1 MFLYYETEPT
11 TGPRRFCR
19 LAWGQQVR
27 RGLQQWRLSIQT
39 GQVGT
44 NIYSKDNW
52 FKSADALHSKIK
64 ILEKEIIEKGFA
76 RRNHPSLEQLKF
88 PFHENE
94 QATQIE
100 LFSSLIA

>member
-1 MFLYYETEPT
+1 MFLYYETKPT
-11 TGPRRFCR
+11 IGPRRFCK

-44 NIYSKDNW
+44 NIYSKYNW
-52 FKSADALHSKIK
+52 FKSAEALHTKIK
-64 ILEKEIIEKGFA
+64 ILEKEITEKGFA

-88 PFHENE
+88 PFHEND